1 MIQAYWRNQMVDKY
15 KISGTS
21 ALAWAAV
28 TIFAFTLLVVS
39 SGSRGFD
46 LYDISQ
52 GISAITD
59 TPMILAGGYIL
70 FAWSG
75 VALIFMVVAVYG
87 SLTTGSNEYLAR
99 TGAVFGLI
107 AGTLFLLYGLIGGF
121 GYFDLSYIESVRSAD
136 YIRDAYLPLTI
147 ITNRMLAA
155 AVSTLG
161 LWFVLTNWLT
171 LQSRIIPSPIS
182 YLGLAAGA
190 IALPGFLLPGGM
202 FSLLALLLAIVW
214 ATVVG
219 FQMLRQSSFIAAS
232 T

>member
-1 MIQAYWRNQMVDKY
+1 MVDKY

-21 ALAWAAV
+21 TLAWAAV
-28 TIFAFTLLVVS
+28 TLFAFILLVIS

-52 GISAITD
+52 GISAIID
-59 TPMILAGGYIL
+59 SPMILAGGYIL

-75 VALIFMVVAVYG
+75 VALIFMVVAVDG
-87 SLTTGSNEYLAR
+87 SLTTGSNDYLAR
-99 TGAVFGLI
+99 TGAIFGLI

-136 YIRDAYLPLTI
+136 YIREAYLPLTI
-147 ITNRMLAA
+147 ITNRTLAA
-155 AVSTLG
+155 AISILG

-171 LQSRIIPSPIS
+171 LQSRVLPSPVS
-182 YLGLAAGA
+182 YLGLATGV
-190 IALPGFLLPGGM
+190 IALPGFLFPGGM

-214 ATVVG
+214 ALLVG
-219 FQMLRQSSFIAAS
+219 FQMLRQSNVHAVSA
-232 T
+232 

>member
-1 MIQAYWRNQMVDKY
+1 MVDKY

-21 ALAWAAV
+21 ILAWAAV
-28 TIFAFTLLVVS
+28 TIFAFALLVVS

-46 LYDISQ
+46 IYDISQ

-59 TPMILAGGYIL
+59 SPMILAGGYIL

-75 VALIFMVVAVYG
+75 VALIFMVVAVDG
-87 SLTTGSNEYLAR
+87 SLTRGSNDYLAR
-99 TGAVFGLI
+99 TGAIFGLI

-136 YIRDAYLPLTI
+136 YIREAYLPLTI
-147 ITNRMLAA
+147 ITNRTLAA
-155 AVSTLG
+155 AISILG

-171 LQSRIIPSPIS
+171 LQSRILPSPVS
-182 YLGLAAGA
+182 YLGLAAGV

-214 ATVVG
+214 ALLVG
-219 FQMLRQSSFIAAS
+219 FQMLRQSNVHAVSA
-232 T
+232 

>member
-1 MIQAYWRNQMVDKY
+1 MVDKY

-28 TIFAFTLLVVS
+28 TIFAFALLVVS

-59 TPMILAGGYIL
+59 SLMLLAGAYIL
-70 FAWSG
+70 FSWSG
-75 VALIFMVVAVYG
+75 VALIFMVVAVHG
-87 SLTTGSNEYLAR
+87 SLTRESNEYLAR

-107 AGTLFLLYGLIGGF
+107 AGTLFLLHGLIGGF
-121 GYFDLSYIESVRSAD
+121 GYFDLSYIESVRSAE
-136 YIRDAYLPLTI
+136 YIRDAYLPMTI
-147 ITNRMLAA
+147 MTNRMLAA
-155 AVSTLG
+155 GISILG

-171 LQSRIIPSPIS
+171 LQSRIIPSPVS

-202 FSLLALLLAIVW
+202 FSLLALLLAIIW
-214 ATVVG
+214 ATLVG
-219 FQMLRQSSFIAAS
+219 FQMLRQSNVIAAS
-232 T
+232 A